1 MSRFATEA
9 NDTFRSLRHRNF
21 RLFFAGQFIS
31 QTGNWLTLIGQSL
44 LVLHLTNNNGFR
56 VGLLTACQF
65 LPMLVLGMWTGVVAD
80 RSDKRRLLMI
90 VQTFAMLQSFLLA
103 TLAFM
108 GNPPLLALYGVAMIG
123 GVCTAF
129 DNPTRRS
136 FVVEMVPVQD
146 VQNAVSLNSALMT
159 GARVFGPTI
168 AGLLITTVGYGW
180 CFAIDGISY
189 LAVLYGLARMNKAE
203 LRPGP
208 VAARAKGQLLT
219 GLRYVRSMPELFV
232 PLAMMS
238 VIGTFA
244 FNFSVVLPLFVKKTF
259 HGTDT
264 TFTLL
269 YSAVSVGSFI
279 GALAAARKKSIEV
292 RHVVVAA
299 AFFGVA
305 MAVMA
310 AVPTL
315 WASYPVALFIGFA
328 SIMFMT
334 SSTAIVQTR
343 AAPEMRGRVLA
354 LQAMLLLGSTPI
366 GGPILGLVCQMFTA
380 RAGFLVGAVACAAAA
395 AWGAVAARRPLV
407 PRVPQVPLGVVS
419 ADGRRSNR
427 QALREIRRGPS
438 A

>member
-90 VQTFAMLQSFLLA
+90 VQTCAMLQSFLLA

-146 VQNAVSLNSALMT
+146 VQNAVSLNSAVMT

-168 AGLLITTVGYGW
+168 AGLLVTTVGYGW

-208 VAARAKGQLLT
+208 VAARAKGQLLA

-259 HGTDT
+259 DGTDT
-264 TFTLL
+264 KFTLL
-269 YSAVSVGSFI
+269 YSAVSVGAFI

-315 WASYPVALFIGFA
+315 WASYPVALFIGFT

-395 AWGAVAARRPLV
+395 AWGAVETRRPLV
-407 PRVPQVPLGVVS
+407 PRVPLGVVS
-419 ADGRRSNR
+419 ADSRRSSR
-427 QALREIRRGPS
+427 QARRENCREPS